1 MSVARRKTNPNL
13 RFSGAEPPRPPQPP
27 EVEEPWI
34 EPGPDEDCVTCFLS
48 GRRVRRADAYQ
59 VKLGPGLVRWMSKRL
74 TSEADR
80 RR

>member
-13 RFSGAEPPRPPQPP
+13 RFSGGEPPRPPEPP
-27 EVEEPWI
+27 EPEAWI

-48 GRRVRRADAYQ
+48 GRRVRRNEAYP
-59 VKLGPGLVRWMSKRL
+59 VKLGPGLTRWMSTRL
-74 TSEADR
+74 VSDADR